1 MVSTFEYTSFIYIYI
16 LDILFRL
23 PSALQLAVQSYVV
36 MSAFGSSRLLIAIFL
51 HSSGVHILLQLSV
64 SHIQDVN
71 LLVLMHLVF
80 GHKPSPAEQ
89 FRVKDNSNPLR
100 SLMKLQNLL

>member
-1 MVSTFEYTSFIYIYI
+1 MTYNDTNATSINNNTV
-16 LDILFRL
+16 LV
-23 PSALQLAVQSYVV
+23 PSALQLAEQSNVV
-36 MSAFGSSRLLIAIFL
+36 MPAFRLSRLLIAIFL
-51 HSSGVHILLQLSV
+51 QSSRIHILLQLSV
-64 SHIQDVN
+64 SHKQDVN